1 MKDIIIGKEEEEIK
15 IIIKHFIYYFVFI
28 KLINN
33 YKLNVLYVNQFLFN
47 FIYFLNINYLY

>member
-33 YKLNVLYVNQFLFN
+33 YKLNVLYINQFLFN